1 MKKYIIIF
9 KNLLSIANKKI
20 GTIICMFI
28 SSALMNIS
36 SLLPPIATSGIIAVL
51 TEGNING
58 IWFYVILYI
67 IFYILYFSSYHW
79 NYYTYRVLA
88 EYYHIEVQKKLYN
101 HLAENETIFE
111 QISKGK
117 VIDTCN
123 DDIRYLVDV
132 VDEVVESVM
141 GVFKLLIIACIFI
154 FYSVPIAIFV
164 VVLDFFY
171 IILMNK
177 NANKIAKY
185 YEGTRKYDDQ
195 MGDILSQ
202 MIGNIKQIKSFN
214 LMPKL
219 NLNLD
224 KSRKKWINEYEKKA
238 LAEVEH
244 YAKIPYLV
252 YIGKIGLYVI
262 LSFLVFYKKM
272 TLDQLVLL
280 ISYFELIIESTDT
293 LLESL
298 LNLNNYGVRVNRI
311 KTILDYENNHNIDF
325 GDIENDYINGLVE
338 FKNVTYKVK
347 NKLILNK
354 VSFKCYPNEI
364 NTIVGHSGSGKT
376 TIINLLYR
384 LVRLNSGEI
393 LIDKENI
400 YNYSNKVYHSN
411 ISGVYQS
418 PFIFNMSIKDNLS
431 LVDKN
436 KENQIEA
443 CKRVGIHD
451 FIMSLPKG
459 YNTILGEGQHEFSEG
474 QKQLLAIA
482 RALLTKAEILLLD
495 EITSNIDPAYT
506 ATIAEVVKDL
516 KTDHTIIVVTHKTEM
531 MDIADRIV
539 VIDKG
544 RIIAKGKNEDVFKR
558 CSLYRDLKNRTFASI
573 SKE

>member
-1 MKKYIIIF
+1 
-9 KNLLSIANKKI
+9 
-20 GTIICMFI
+20 
-28 SSALMNIS
+28 
-36 SLLPPIATSGIIAVL
+36 
-51 TEGNING
+51 
-58 IWFYVILYI
+58 
-67 IFYILYFSSYHW
+67 
-79 NYYTYRVLA
+79 
-88 EYYHIEVQKKLYN
+88 
-101 HLAENETIFE
+101 
-111 QISKGK
+111 
-117 VIDTCN
+117 
-123 DDIRYLVDV
+123 
-132 VDEVVESVM
+132 
-141 GVFKLLIIACIFI
+141 
-154 FYSVPIAIFV
+154 
-164 VVLDFFY
+164 
-171 IILMNK
+171 
-177 NANKIAKY
+177 
-185 YEGTRKYDDQ
+185 
-195 MGDILSQ
+195 
-202 MIGNIKQIKSFN
+202 
-214 LMPKL
+214 
-219 NLNLD
+219 
-224 KSRKKWINEYEKKA
+224 
-238 LAEVEH
+238 
-244 YAKIPYLV
+244 
-252 YIGKIGLYVI
+252 
-262 LSFLVFYKKM
+262 M